1 MPKFTMDEIGQL
13 RAAGYTLEE
22 ILGTGSPAPDPQP
35 EPQPAPKQDP
45 QPEPQQATKQEPQQ
59 EPQPVDAAIQS
70 RLDALDKLID
80 QVQKANIRGTGFP
93 APDPQ
98 DAVEAALASII
109 NPPDKAGKK

>member
-1 MPKFTMDEIGQL
+1 MPKFTMEEIGQL

-22 ILGTGSPAPDPQP
+22 ILGTGSPAPQP
-35 EPQPAPKQDP
+35 EPEP
-45 QPEPQQATKQEPQQ
+45 QPEPQQEPAPQPQ
-59 EPQPVDAAIQS
+59 PAPQPEPQPVDAAIQS
-70 RLDALDKLID
+70 RLDALDRLIE